1 MAKISAKDVK
11 KLRDMTGSGMMDCKK
26 ALAEADGDFDKAIEV
41 LRKRGEKVAAKRGDR
56 DANEGAVIARITN
69 DKTYGV
75 IIRLSSETDFVSK
88 NEDFV
93 NFAEQIAD
101 LALSHRPENMD
112 QLLAIEADGT
122 HTVQD
127 KVTEM
132 VGKINEKINVTAYE
146 QLSAPLVAEY
156 IHAGNRAGVLVGL
169 SDASDAAYDAGRS
182 VAMQV
187 AAMKPIALDKGN
199 IDQATQ
205 DKEVEIA
212 KELARK
218 EGKPEA
224 MLDKIAMGRL
234 NKFFKEQTLVNQ
246 QFVKDNKKTVKQ
258 YLNETEKGLVATDF
272 KHVTLV

>member
-1 MAKISAKDVK
+1 MAISAKDVK

-26 ALAEADGDFDKAIEV
+26 ALTEAEGDFDKAIEV

-56 DANEGAVIARITN
+56 DANEGAVIARITS

-88 NEDFV
+88 NDDFV
-93 NFAEQIAD
+93 NFAGQIAD
-101 LALSHRPENMD
+101 LALSHRPENLE
-112 QLLAIEADGT
+112 QLMAIEADGS
-122 HTVQD
+122 HTIQD

-169 SDASDAAYDAGRS
+169 NVATDAAYDAGRS

-187 AAMKPIALDKGN
+187 AAMKPMALDKGD

-205 DKEVEIA
+205 DKEVEIGM
-212 KELARK
+212 ELARQ

-224 MLDKIAMGRL
+224 MLEKIAKGRL

-258 YLNETEKGLVATDF
+258 YLGETEKGLAATDF
-272 KHVTLV
+272 KHITLV

>member
-1 MAKISAKDVK
+1 MAISAKDVK

-56 DANEGAVIARITN
+56 DANEGAVIARINN

-88 NEDFV
+88 NDDFV

-101 LALSHRPENMD
+101 LALVHRPENLE

-122 HTVQD
+122 RTIQD

-156 IHAGNRAGVLVGL
+156 IHMGNRAGVLVGL
-169 SDASDAAYDAGRS
+169 SGNSDDAYEAGRS

-187 AAMKPIALDKGN
+187 AAMKPIALDKGD

-205 DKEVEIA
+205 DKEIDIA
-212 KELARK
+212 KELARQ

-258 YLNETEKGLVATDF
+258 FLNDTEKGLVATDF

>member
-1 MAKISAKDVK
+1 MAISAKDVK

-26 ALAEADGDFDKAIEV
+26 ALAEADGDFDKAIEI

-56 DANEGAVIARITN
+56 DANEGAVIAKIN
-69 DKTYGV
+69 DARDYGI

-88 NEDFV
+88 NDDFV
-93 NFAEQIAD
+93 AFANQVADIALANKPADRDALMALPMEGD
-101 LALSHRPENMD
+101 LT
-112 QLLAIEADGT
+112 I
-122 HTVQD
+122 QD

-132 VGKINEKINVTAYE
+132 VGKINEKINITAYE
-146 QLSAPLVAEY
+146 QVEAPLVAEY
-156 IHAGNRAGVLVGL
+156 IHSGNRAGVLVGL
-169 SDASDAAYDAGRS
+169 SKSTDAAYAAGRS

-187 AAMKPIALDKGN
+187 AAMKPLALDKGD

-205 DKEVEIA
+205 DKEIDIA
-212 KELARK
+212 KELARQ

-224 MLDKIAMGRL
+224 MLDKIAAGRL

-258 YLNETEKGLVATDF
+258 YLDSTDKGLEAVSF

>member
-1 MAKISAKDVK
+1 MAISAQDVK

-56 DANEGAVIARITN
+56 DANEGAVIAKISD
-69 DKTYGV
+69 DKTYGI

-88 NEDFV
+88 NDDFV
-93 NFAEQIAD
+93 AFAHKIAD
-101 LALSHRPENMD
+101 VALAGKP
-112 QLLAIEADGT
+112 ADLNALMALPMEGDLT
-122 HTVQD
+122 IQD

-156 IHAGNRAGVLVGL
+156 IHMGNRAGVLVGL
-169 SDASDAAYDAGRS
+169 SASSDAAYDAGRS
-182 VAMQV
+182 VAMQA
-187 AAMKPIALDKGN
+187 AAMKPIALDKEN

-205 DKEVEIA
+205 DKEIDIA
-212 KELARK
+212 KELARQ

-234 NKFFKEQTLVNQ
+234 NKFFKEKTLVNQ

-258 YLNETEKGLVATDF
+258 FVAEVEKGLEVTDF
-272 KHVTLV
+272 KHVELV

>member
-1 MAKISAKDVK
+1 SAKDVK

-26 ALAEADGDFDKAIEV
+26 ALAEADGDFDKAIEI

-56 DANEGAVIARITN
+56 DANEGAVIAKIS
-69 DKTYGV
+69 DAKDYGV

-88 NEDFV
+88 NDDYV
-93 NFAEQIAD
+93 SFANQVADIALANKPTD
-101 LALSHRPENMD
+101 LAA
-112 QLLAIEADGT
+112 LLALPMGDGRTIED
-122 HTVQD
+122 H
-127 KVTEM
+127 VTEM

-169 SDASDAAYDAGRS
+169 SQTSDDAYAAGRS

-187 AAMKPIALDKGN
+187 AAMRPIALDKDD
-199 IDQATQ
+199 IDQATK
-205 DKEVEIA
+205 DKEVEIGM
-212 KELARK
+212 ELARK

-224 MLDKIAMGRL
+224 MLEKIAQGRL
-234 NKFFKEQTLVNQ
+234 NKFFKETTLVNQ

-258 YLNETEKGLVATDF
+258 YLNETEKGLAATGF

>member
-1 MAKISAKDVK
+1 MAISAKDVK

-26 ALAEADGDFDKAIEV
+26 ALAEADGDFDKAIEI

-56 DANEGAVIARITN
+56 DANEGAVIAKIN
-69 DKTYGV
+69 DAKDYGV

-88 NEDFV
+88 NDDFV
-93 NFAEQIAD
+93 AFANQVADVALANRPAD
-101 LALSHRPENMD
+101 LEGLMALTLS
-112 QLLAIEADGT
+112 DGR
-122 HTVQD
+122 TVQD
-127 KVTEM
+127 HVTEM

-146 QLSAPLVAEY
+146 QVEAPLVADY
-156 IHAGNRAGVLVGL
+156 IHSGNRAGVLVGL
-169 SDASDAAYDAGRS
+169 SQSSDDAYAAGRS

-187 AAMKPIALDKGN
+187 AAMKPLALDKGD

-212 KELARK
+212 KELARQ

-234 NKFFKEQTLVNQ
+234 NKFFKENTLVNQ

-258 YLNETEKGLVATDF
+258 YLGETEKGLEAVSF

>member
-1 MAKISAKDVK
+1 MAISAKDVK

-56 DANEGAVIARITN
+56 DANEGAVIAKISD

-88 NEDFV
+88 NDDFV
-93 NFAEQIAD
+93 SFAHKVADIALANKPAD
-101 LALSHRPENMD
+101 LAA
-112 QLLAIEADGT
+112 LLALPMEGDLSI
-122 HTVQD
+122 QD

-156 IHAGNRAGVLVGL
+156 IHSGNRAGVLVGL
-169 SDASDAAYDAGRS
+169 SAASDAAYEAGRS

-187 AAMKPIALDKGN
+187 AAMKPIALDKGD

-205 DKEVEIA
+205 DKEIDIA
-212 KELARK
+212 KELARQ

-234 NKFFKEQTLVNQ
+234 NKFFKENTLVNQ
-246 QFVKDNKKTVKQ
+246 QYVRDNKKTIKQ
-258 YLNETEKGLVATDF
+258 FLNDTEKGLAATGF
-272 KHVTLV
+272 KHITLV

>member
-1 MAKISAKDVK
+1 MAISAKDVK

-56 DANEGAVIARITN
+56 DANEGAVIAKISD

-88 NEDFV
+88 NDDFV
-93 NFAEQIAD
+93 SFANEVAAVA
-101 LALSHRPENMD
+101 LANRPANLEGLMGLSMS
-112 QLLAIEADGT
+112 DGR
-122 HTVQD
+122 TVQD
-127 KVTEM
+127 HVTEM

-146 QLSAPLVAEY
+146 QVEAPLVAEY
-156 IHAGNRAGVLVGL
+156 IHSGNRAGVLVGL
-169 SDASDAAYDAGRS
+169 SKNSDAAYDAGRS

-187 AAMKPIALDKGN
+187 AAMKPIALDKGD

-205 DKEVEIA
+205 DKEIDIA
-212 KELARK
+212 KELARQ

-258 YLNETEKGLVATDF
+258 YLNDTEKGLEAVSF

>member
-1 MAKISAKDVK
+1 MAISAKDVK

-56 DANEGAVIARITN
+56 DANEGAVIALIN
-69 DKTYGV
+69 DAKDYGV
-75 IIRLSSETDFVSK
+75 VIRLSSETDFVSK

-93 NFAEQIAD
+93 AFATKVAQIALENRPAD
-101 LALSHRPENMD
+101 LAALMALPMEGD
-112 QLLAIEADGT
+112 LTI
-122 HTVQD
+122 QD

-132 VGKINEKINVTAYE
+132 VGKINEKINVTAFE
-146 QLSAPLVAEY
+146 QVAAPLVADY
-156 IHAGNRAGVLVGL
+156 IHSGNRAGVLVGL
-169 SDASDAAYDAGRS
+169 SVSSDDAYGAGRS

-187 AAMKPIALDKGN
+187 AAMKPVALDKDE
-199 IDQATQ
+199 IDQATK
-205 DKEVEIA
+205 DKEIEIA
-212 KELARK
+212 KDLARQ

-234 NKFFKEQTLVNQ
+234 NKFFKENTLVNQ

-258 YLNETEKGLVATDF
+258 FLAETEKGLEAVSF
-272 KHVTLV
+272 KHVALV

>member
-1 MAKISAKDVK
+1 MAISAQDVK

-26 ALAEADGDFDKAIEV
+26 ALAEAEGDFDKAIEV

-56 DANEGAVIARITN
+56 DANEGAVIAKIS
-69 DKTYGV
+69 DAKDYGI

-93 NFAEQIAD
+93 AFANKVADIALANKPADRDALMLLPMEGD
-101 LALSHRPENMD
+101 LT
-112 QLLAIEADGT
+112 I
-122 HTVQD
+122 QD

-132 VGKINEKINVTAYE
+132 VGKINEKINVTAFE
-146 QLSAPLVAEY
+146 QVAAPLVAEY
-156 IHAGNRAGVLVGL
+156 IHSGNRAGVLVGL
-169 SDASDAAYDAGRS
+169 SLSTDAAYDAGRS

-187 AAMKPIALDKGN
+187 AAMKPIALDKGD

-212 KELARK
+212 KELARQ

-234 NKFFKEQTLVNQ
+234 SKFFKEQTLVNQ

-258 YLNETEKGLVATDF
+258 YLADTEKGLEAVSF
-272 KHVTLV
+272 KHVALV

>member
-1 MAKISAKDVK
+1 MAISAKDVK

-26 ALAEADGDFDKAIEV
+26 ALAEAGGDFDKAIEI

-56 DANEGAVIARITN
+56 DANEGAVIALIN
-69 DKTYGV
+69 DAKDYGV

-93 NFAEQIAD
+93 AFARTVAGIALANRPAD
-101 LALSHRPENMD
+101 LNALMALPMEGD
-112 QLLAIEADGT
+112 LTI
-122 HTVQD
+122 QD

-132 VGKINEKINVTAYE
+132 VGKINEKINVTAFE
-146 QLSAPLVAEY
+146 QVEAPLVAEY
-156 IHAGNRAGVLVGL
+156 IHSGNRAGVLVGL
-169 SDASDAAYDAGRS
+169 SVSSDDAYNAGRS

-187 AAMKPIALDKGN
+187 AAMKPVALDKN
-199 IDQATQ
+199 DIDQATQ
-205 DKEVEIA
+205 DKEIEIA
-212 KELARK
+212 KDLARQ

-234 NKFFKEQTLVNQ
+234 NKFFKENTLVNQ

-258 YLNETEKGLVATDF
+258 FLAGTENGLEAVSF
-272 KHVTLV
+272 KHVALV

>member
-26 ALAEADGDFDKAIEV
+26 ALAEADGDYDKAIEV

-88 NEDFV
+88 NDDFV

-101 LALSHRPENMD
+101 LALSHRPENLD

-122 HTVQD
+122 HTIQD

-224 MLDKIAMGRL
+224 MLDKIAVGRL

>member
-1 MAKISAKDVK
+1 MAISASDVK

-26 ALAEADGDFDKAIEV
+26 ALTEAGGDFDKAIEI

-56 DANEGAVIARITN
+56 DANEGAVIAKIN
-69 DKTYGV
+69 DDKTYGV
-75 IIRLSSETDFVSK
+75 VVRLSSETDFVAK
-88 NEDFV
+88 NDDFV
-93 NFAEQIAD
+93 AFTQKVADIALENRPASLEAL
-101 LALSHRPENMD
+101 LALPMEGD
-112 QLLAIEADGT
+112 LTIE
-122 HTVQD
+122 D

-132 VGKINEKINVTAYE
+132 VGKINEKINLTAYE
-146 QLSAPLVAEY
+146 QIEAPLVAEY
-156 IHAGNRAGVLVGL
+156 IHSGNRAGVLVGL
-169 SDASDAAYDAGRS
+169 SQNSDAAYNAGRD

-187 AAMKPIALDKGN
+187 AAMKPVALDKDD

-212 KELARK
+212 KELARQ

-234 NKFFKEQTLVNQ
+234 NKFFKENTLVNQ

-258 YLNETEKGLVATDF
+258 YLNDTEKGLAATGF
-272 KHVTLV
+272 KHVTLG

>member
-1 MAKISAKDVK
+1 MAISAQDVK

-56 DANEGAVIARITN
+56 DANEGAVIAKIN
-69 DKTYGV
+69 DDKTYGI

-88 NEDFV
+88 NDDFV
-93 NFAEQIAD
+93 AFANKIAD
-101 LALSHRPENMD
+101 IALAGKPADLSGLMALPMEGD
-112 QLLAIEADGT
+112 LTI
-122 HTVQD
+122 QD

-156 IHAGNRAGVLVGL
+156 IHMGNRAGVLVGL
-169 SDASDAAYDAGRS
+169 NVSTDAAYDAGRS
-182 VAMQV
+182 VAMQT
-187 AAMKPIALDKGN
+187 AAMKPIALDKGD

-212 KELARK
+212 KELARQ

-246 QFVKDNKKTVKQ
+246 QFVKDNKLTVKQ
-258 YLNETEKGLVATDF
+258 YLSGVEKGLEATGF
-272 KHVTLV
+272 KHVELV

>member
-122 HTVQD
+122 HTIQD